1 MIIDYVLLGL
11 GIAVLLAYALANI
24 LVVANYP
31 IRFMWEE
38 FWIEQ
43 KWYGKICANV
53 FYLPAWV
60 MSFLIVGI
68 VSLLNFIIVP
78 LSKLFNKLAKC
89 INPIFKRA
97 IKLEL

>member
-1 MIIDYVLLGL
+1 MFIDYAIMILGYL
-11 GIAVLLAYALANI
+11 VISAYALANI
-24 LVVANYP
+24 LVVGNYP
-31 IRFMWEE
+31 IRFMWQE
-38 FWIEQ
+38 FWVEQ

-68 VSLLNFIIVP
+68 VSILNFIIVP
-78 LSKLFNKLAKC
+78 LSKIFNKLAKW

>member
-1 MIIDYVLLGL
+1 MIIDYVLFGL
-11 GIAVLLAYALANI
+11 EIAVLLAYALANI

-38 FWIEQ
+38 FWTEQ

-68 VSLLNFIIVP
+68 VCLLNFIIVP
-78 LSKLFNKLAKC
+78 LSKLFNKFAKW